1 MHEKSAGAFRKL
13 VKIYKTMR
21 RIEYIAPVAA
31 IRGNLSGNQALLY
44 PTRNNSAWDSPSNK
58 RNYATNYTPRYIGAK
73 RSRDGHTFFAVKQR
87 SAVTMS
93 DAMRNQ
99 QAFLGGTKAI
109 YDALIHNPL
118 TIGRMQALYLESPER
133 NSYGW
138 SMYKWAYSQISGQL
152 GSKIAGIR
160 IIGKLGGTP
169 LVVQNPWISTTVA
182 GAVTVTISADVL
194 AKFWMQLANNPVEF
208 TVNGA
213 IGVAHSDDD
222 FSKIITSGYNVLDLS
237 VGVGDK
243 VKLGELWL
251 CYDSE
256 GVKKSPIVDDLPSD
270 APNSSYYLSETA
282 GA

>member
-1 MHEKSAGAFRKL
+1 
-13 VKIYKTMR
+13 MR

-44 PTRNNSAWDSPSNK
+44 PTKNNSAWYSPSDK

-99 QAFLGGTKAI
+99 QAVLGGTKAI

-118 TIGRMQALYLESPER
+118 TIGRMQALYIESPER

-138 SMYKWAYSQISGQL
+138 SMYKWAYSQISGQVA
-152 GSKIAGIR
+152 SKIAGIR
-160 IIGKLGGTP
+160 IIGKLNGEQTP
-169 LVVQNPWISTTVA
+169 LVVKNPWISTTVA
-182 GAVTVTISADVL
+182 GAVAVTISAEIL
-194 AKFWMQLANNPVEF
+194 AKFWMQLANNPIQF

-213 IGVAHSDDD
+213 IGVAHSGDYFEDIMG
-222 FSKIITSGYNVLDLS
+222 SPYNVLGLS
-237 VGVGDK
+237 QDDAK
-243 VKLGELWL
+243 VKLGDFFVNFDNEDTK
-251 CYDSE
+251 YVANADTTAIAAY
-256 GVKKSPIVDDLPSD
+256 PT
-270 APNSSYYLSETA
+270 SSFYLSETA
-282 GA
+282 GADWTGE

>member
-99 QAFLGGTKAI
+99 QAVLGGSKAI

-138 SMYKWAYSQISGQL
+138 SMYKWAYSQISGQVS
-152 GSKIAGIR
+152 SKIAGIR
-160 IIGKLGGTP
+160 IIGKLNGGTP
-169 LVVQNPWISTTVA
+169 LVVQNPWISTA
-182 GAVTVTISADVL
+182 ASGAVSITISADIL
-194 AKFWMQLANNPVEF
+194 AKFWKQLANNPVEF

-213 IGVAHSDDD
+213 IGVAHDGDT
-222 FSKIITSGYNVLDLS
+222 FNNVIGGKYNVLELTVD
-237 VGVGDK
+237 GEK
-243 VKLGELWL
+243 VKLGDMFV
-251 CYDSE
+251 CFDSE
-256 GVKKSPIVDDLPSD
+256 GQMKSAEIDDD
-270 APNSSYYLSETA
+270 AEGTFYLSETA